1 MQILIGPE
9 TQAQCCSVC
18 TIIGTHGTPT
28 ERCRAV
34 TMYSVFCIWYLV
46 PHTVPFSALLF
57 VCGFTVW
64 FTFYFL
70 LSVTTEHMG
79 EIYVDVEFVS
89 LSTSPHLALS
99 KVTLLFTGMVLHG
112 IQHLFPPVWLSVN
125 TTMWLFEWRS
135 TLHAVKVTSS
145 RGDYWLKNDR
155 WGCLHHFCNP
165 SSSCR
170 HLILHKSSFHPFS

>member
-1 MQILIGPE
+1 MGVYSLQSTVYSLQSTVYSLYIAI
-9 TQAQCCSVC
+9 T
-18 TIIGTHGTPT
+18 GTHGTPT

-46 PHTVPFSALLF
+46 PHTVPFSALF

-79 EIYVDVEFVS
+79 EIYVDVEIVS

-112 IQHLFPPVWLSVN
+112 IQYLFSPV
-125 TTMWLFEWRS
+125 
-135 TLHAVKVTSS
+135 
-145 RGDYWLKNDR
+145 
-155 WGCLHHFCNP
+155 
-165 SSSCR
+165 
-170 HLILHKSSFHPFS
+170 